1 MAQPSHDLEDDLSPG
16 KIIEYYIG
24 SSTNINK
31 LSSELT
37 RSCSFSKNP
46 FFILGNIMESS
57 KLWYFRANVLPN
69 KNIKILCK
77 FINSQI
83 QYEL

>member
-16 KIIEYYIG
+16 KIIKYYIG

-37 RSCSFSKNP
+37 RSCSFSQNP

-57 KLWYFRANVLPN
+57 KLWYFRENVLPN
-69 KNIKILCK
+69 KKIKILCK
-77 FINSQI
+77 FINLTDTI
-83 QYEL
+83 

>member
-24 SSTNINK
+24 SSTKINK

-37 RSCSFSKNP
+37 RSCSFSQNP
-46 FFILGNIMESS
+46 FLFWEILWSLLNFGIFEQTF
-57 KLWYFRANVLPN
+57 YR
-69 KNIKILCK
+69 IKILRYCV
-77 FINSQI
+77 NS
-83 QYEL
+83 